1 MLAEAG
7 RRFAADAGRLLRFA
21 ADAGRLDDVARGI
34 AAAAAP
40 RKAPPTH
47 AIAQKS
53 CDHWQRDLMICR
65 STQGRRGSITYKI
78 RLHLCILLSG

>member
-1 MLAEAG
+1 VLAEAG
-7 RRFAADAGRLLRFA
+7 RRFAAEAGRLLRFA

-53 CDHWQRDLMICR
+53 
-65 STQGRRGSITYKI
+65 
-78 RLHLCILLSG
+78 LSGI